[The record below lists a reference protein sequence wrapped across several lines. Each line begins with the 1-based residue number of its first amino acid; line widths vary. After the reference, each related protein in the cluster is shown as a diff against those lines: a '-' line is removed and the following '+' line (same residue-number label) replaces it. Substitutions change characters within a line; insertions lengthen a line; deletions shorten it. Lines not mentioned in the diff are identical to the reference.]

1 MEAGNRCFDQN
12 VPEEINRKIVDHIA
26 DINLPYTE
34 HSRRYLLSEG
44 FRKEHIFVTGS
55 PMPEVIHRNMEKIK
69 SSRALETYGVEKGK
83 YFVLSMHR
91 EENVD
96 IEYKFK
102 ELVRALDSI
111 AETYGLPIV
120 FSTHPRTWK
129 RLEAEEVKLNPMIQQ
144 VKPLSFTDYCRL
156 QIDAKCVISD
166 SGTLSEES
174 AILRFPAVLLR
185 NSTERPEAVD
195 KGSIVIGGYTAE
207 SLSQSIALATDFFDG
222 REHRPADYCDENVS
236 AKVVKIIQG
245 YTPIVNKVIWNK

>member
-1 MEAGNRCFDQN
+1 

-44 FRKEHIFVTGS
+44 LRKEHIFVTGS
-55 PMPEVIHRNMEKIK
+55 PMAEVIARNKAKIE
-69 SSRALETYGVEKGK
+69 SSKALEKYDVEKKK

-91 EENVD
+91 EENID

-102 ELVRALDSI
+102 ELVKALNSL

-129 RLEAEEVKLNPMIQQ
+129 RLELDHIGLDPLIRN
-144 VKPLSFTDYCRL
+144 VKPLAFTDYCRM
-156 QIDAKCVISD
+156 QCDAACVISD

-174 AILRFPAVLLR
+174 SILRFPAVLLR
-185 NSTERPEAVD
+185 NSTERPEVLD
-195 KGSIVIGGYTAE
+195 KGTIVIGGYTEE
-207 SLSQSIALATDFFDG
+207 SLLQSVDLAINSFDS
-222 REHRPADYCDENVS
+222 EDNRPKDYCDTNVS
-236 AKVVKIIQG
+236 SKVVKIIQS
-245 YTPIVNKVIWNK
+245 YTSIIYQFVWNKF